1 MVAKT
6 PTKEK
11 RMAAAVNPILVRET
25 VKKVDRC
32 MARLQELQYTVT
44 GGAKVVS
51 GVNLSPR
58 STRGYLRTSLRC
70 KQETL
75 RMKNTPARKSPAGK
89 FQGSINGEWRR
100 MSLPA
105 MLVGE
110 TVVEILQASH
120 FAKEV
125 VAAAV
130 KLPKTKTA
138 DPRTP
143 DAMHRNKKLHCENS
157 GLRARRTKEKQG
169 VLKTIRSESG
179 SPKLTRARSRIRF
192 KSISPLSR
200 REDRRSNG
208 GRPSVTANRVSPKN
222 RPWAKKAVLF
232 PNPLFLPSSSSSPSS
247 SNKQSFYKT
256 KSPIIAR
263 TRQQTPHK
271 FIIKSPPTSL
281 KSQLRTK
288 KAVPAMMA
296 PNSHAEKVAVPKA
309 RRCSFSPSKLAGR
322 LVSPIR
328 TRISLQKSSGGLMS
342 GLKQRPNFSTPV
354 RISSTRRI

>member
-11 RMAAAVNPILVRET
+11 RMAAAINPILVRET

-44 GGAKVVS
+44 GGAKVIS
-51 GVNLSPR
+51 GVSLSPR

-75 RMKNTPARKSPAGK
+75 RMKNPPARKSPTGK
-89 FQGSINGEWRR
+89 FPGSINGEWRR

-105 MLVGE
+105 MLIGE

-125 VAAAV
+125 VAASA
-130 KLPKTKTA
+130 KLPKTKTT
-138 DPRTP
+138 DPKTP
-143 DAMHRNKKLHCENS
+143 DTIHRNKKLRCES
-157 GLRARRTKEKQG
+157 SELRARRMKEKQ
-169 VLKTIRSESG
+169 VVSKTIRPESG
-179 SPKLTRARSRIRF
+179 SPRLTRARSRIRF
-192 KSISPLSR
+192 KSTSPLSK
-200 REDRRSNG
+200 REDRSIG
-208 GRPSVTANRVSPKN
+208 GRTSVTVNRVSPKN
-222 RPWAKKAVLF
+222 KPWAKKAVLF
-232 PNPLFLPSSSSSPSS
+232 PNPLFLPSSSSPSS
-247 SNKQSFYKT
+247 SNKQSFYRT
-256 KSPIIAR
+256 KSPIIGR
-263 TRQQTPHK
+263 TRQQIPHK

-281 KSQLRTK
+281 KLQLKSK
-288 KAVPAMMA
+288 KAVPAMA
-296 PNSHAEKVAVPKA
+296 LNSPTEKVVVPKA
-309 RRCSFSPSKLAGR
+309 RRCSFSPSKLASR

-328 TRISLQKSSGGLMS
+328 TRISLQKSSSGLMS